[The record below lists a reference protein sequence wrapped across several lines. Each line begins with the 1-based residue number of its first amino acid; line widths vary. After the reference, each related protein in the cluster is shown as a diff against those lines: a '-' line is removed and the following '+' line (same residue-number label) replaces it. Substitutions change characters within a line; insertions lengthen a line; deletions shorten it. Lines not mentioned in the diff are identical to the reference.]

1 MRVFLTGATGFIG
14 RRVCE
19 QLQAAGHEVIGL
31 TRSDAGA
38 EALRAAGAHVQRGE
52 LGDLASLRAGAAAAD
67 AVIHTAFDHDFS
79 RFAAN
84 CEQDAAVIG
93 ALGEVLKGSPRP
105 LLITSGVGMGEAAP
119 GQPALETVFNPAHG
133 NPRIASERAGNALL
147 DAGIDVRVMRLPQ
160 VHDAFRQGLIS
171 YFIDI
176 ARKQAVAAYV
186 GEGGNR
192 WSAAHVDDVA
202 RAYVLAL
209 ERGHAGERYH
219 AVAEEGISARR
230 IAEVVGAGLGVPV
243 RSIAAEDAAAMF
255 GWFGLFAGMDL
266 PASSALTRQRLG
278 WQPIGPTLLQDLQD
292 MEYREGR

>member
-14 RRVCE
+14 SRVLQ
-19 QLQAAGHEVIGL
+19 QLQASGHQVIGL
-31 TRSDAGA
+31 TRSEAGA
-38 EALRAAGAHVQRGE
+38 EALRAAGADVQRGE
-52 LGDLASLRAGAAAAD
+52 LGDLASLRAGAEAAD

-93 ALGEVLKGSPRP
+93 AMGEVLKGSARP

-119 GQPALETVFNPAHG
+119 GEPALETVFNPSHG
-133 NPRIASERAGNALL
+133 NPRIASERAGNTLL
-147 DAGIDVRVMRLPQ
+147 EAGVDVRVMRLPQ
-160 VHDAFRQGLIS
+160 VHDTVRQGLIS

-176 ARKQAVAAYV
+176 SRQQGVAAYV
-186 GEGGNR
+186 GEGANR

-202 RAYVLAL
+202 RAYCLAL

-230 IAEVVGAGLGVPV
+230 IAEVVATGLDVPV
-243 RSIAAEDAAAMF
+243 RSITQEEAAEIF
-255 GWFGLFAGMDL
+255 GWFALFAGMDL
-266 PASSALTRQRLG
+266 PASSALTQQRLG
-278 WQPIGPTLLQDLQD
+278 WQPGGPTLLQDLQAMD
-292 MEYREGR
+292 YRAGR

>member
-14 RRVCE
+14 SRVLQ
-19 QLQAAGHEVIGL
+19 QLQASGHQVIGL
-31 TRSDAGA
+31 TRSEAGA
-38 EALRAAGAHVQRGE
+38 EALRAAGADVQRGE
-52 LGDLASLRAGAAAAD
+52 LGDLASLRAGAEAAD

-93 ALGEVLKGSPRP
+93 AMGEVLKGSARP

-119 GQPALETVFNPAHG
+119 GEPALETVFNPGHG
-133 NPRIASERAGNALL
+133 NPRIASERAGNTLL
-147 DAGIDVRVMRLPQ
+147 EAGVDVRVMRLPQ
-160 VHDAFRQGLIS
+160 VHDTVRQGLIS

-176 ARKQAVAAYV
+176 SRQQGVAAYV
-186 GEGGNR
+186 GEGANR

-202 RAYVLAL
+202 RAYCLAL

-230 IAEVVGAGLGVPV
+230 IAEVVATGLDVPV
-243 RSIAAEDAAAMF
+243 RSITQEEAAEIF
-255 GWFGLFAGMDL
+255 GWFALFAGMDL
-266 PASSALTRQRLG
+266 PASSALTQQRLG
-278 WQPIGPTLLQDLQD
+278 WQPGGPTLLQDLQAMD
-292 MEYREGR
+292 YRAGR